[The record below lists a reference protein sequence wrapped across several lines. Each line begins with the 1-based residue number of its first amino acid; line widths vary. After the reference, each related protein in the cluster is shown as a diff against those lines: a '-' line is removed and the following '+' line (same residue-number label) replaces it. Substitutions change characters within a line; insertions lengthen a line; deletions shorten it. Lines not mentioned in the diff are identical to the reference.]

1 MKQFNQ
7 RKRQIVEQSG
17 STDERLLA
25 AFEEIESLLE
35 QVKYLNE
42 VIESQNSYQ
51 RYQDQELQKLEQEL
65 KVTNDDLCNALTV
78 EHLVPQTLEEALKL
92 ASTIL
97 RSEKSTSEFLAE
109 LLTAIYNSTV
119 ESKELKGNCWTNLI
133 AIIN

>member
-7 RKRQIVEQSG
+7 RKRQIVEQSA
-17 STDERLLA
+17 SIDERLLA
-25 AFEEIESLLE
+25 AFEEIESLRE

-65 KVTNDDLCNALTV
+65 KVTNDDLCNALSV
-78 EHLVPQTLEEALKL
+78 ECLLPPTLEEALKL
-92 ASTIL
+92 AATIL

-109 LLTAIYNSTV
+109 LLTTI
-119 ESKELKGNCWTNLI
+119 
-133 AIIN
+133 

>member
-7 RKRQIVEQSG
+7 RKRQIVELSG

-25 AFEEIESLLE
+25 AFEEIESLRE

-65 KVTNDDLCNALTV
+65 KVTNDDLCNALSV
-78 EHLVPQTLEEALKL
+78 ERLVPPTLEEALKL